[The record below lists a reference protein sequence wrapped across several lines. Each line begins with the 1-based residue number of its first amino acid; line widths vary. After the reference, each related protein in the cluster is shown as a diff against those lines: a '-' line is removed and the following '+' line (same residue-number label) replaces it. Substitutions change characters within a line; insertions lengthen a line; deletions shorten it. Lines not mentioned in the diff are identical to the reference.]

1 MPRIA
6 VLGAAVLAVLVHTPC
21 PGAAQT
27 TPPEKIAAARKLIVA
42 GSVDSATALLHEVAD
57 SPSTAGPQDRAA
69 AFVWLGIA
77 AFYRGDDSTT
87 ARSFRAA
94 LAIDPSTDAA
104 NLSGIDT
111 LLAAAWQREQVRSGN
126 PYPLYSSPPAPPPTV
141 VRAPRLR
148 YPDSLRQAGIQGR
161 VYAQVIIDTAG
172 GVVPGSIRIIAT
184 PSRGFDDAVRE
195 WIGQAKFAPGKVAGR
210 AVNTQ
215 ATLPIDFQL
224 PDQEGAASASTKPA
238 QPTESPVHDCVHQC
252 KGGESAPRL
261 ISLPQ
266 MHFENRGTLG
276 PSGSHGHVVVQGVVD
291 QAGRLDLGTISLIT
305 SNASEFERA
314 VREVLP
320 ALQFRPARLFGVP
333 VAVRIELRFDIRPE
347 GAGMVRYGVETP

>member
-6 VLGAAVLAVLVHTPC
+6 VLGAAVLTVVVLNPR

-27 TPPEKIAAARKLIVA
+27 TPAGKIAAARKLIVA
-42 GSVDSATALLHEVAD
+42 GSVDSATTLLHQVAD

-87 ARSFRAA
+87 ARNFRAA

-104 NLSGIDT
+104 NLAGIDT
-111 LLAAAWQREQVRSGN
+111 LLAAAWQREQVRSPN
-126 PYPLYSSPPAPPPTV
+126 PYPLYNSSTDSQPTV
-141 VRAPRLR
+141 VRAPRL
-148 YPDSLRQAGIQGR
+148 
-161 VYAQVIIDTAG
+161 
-172 GVVPGSIRIIAT
+172 
-184 PSRGFDDAVRE
+184 
-195 WIGQAKFAPGKVAGR
+195 
-210 AVNTQ
+210 
-215 ATLPIDFQL
+215 
-224 PDQEGAASASTKPA
+224 
-238 QPTESPVHDCVHQC
+238 QPTESRVHDCVHHC

-291 QAGRLDLGTISLIT
+291 QAGRLDPGTISLIT
-305 SNASEFERA
+305 SNAPEFERA

-320 ALQFRPARLFGVP
+320 ALQFRPARLLGVP

-347 GAGMVRYGVETP
+347 GAGMVRYSVETP